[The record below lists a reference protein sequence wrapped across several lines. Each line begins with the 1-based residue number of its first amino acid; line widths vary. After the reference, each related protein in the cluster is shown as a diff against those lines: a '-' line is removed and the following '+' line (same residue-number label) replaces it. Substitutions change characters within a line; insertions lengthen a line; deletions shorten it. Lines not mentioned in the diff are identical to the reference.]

1 MEYVTNESTMWVLR
15 DIWKGTG
22 VAACGKV
29 DVWVEA
35 NGVLGETVMKGGW
48 MGLWEW
54 NSREV

>member
-1 MEYVTNESTMWVLR
+1 VTNESTMWELR